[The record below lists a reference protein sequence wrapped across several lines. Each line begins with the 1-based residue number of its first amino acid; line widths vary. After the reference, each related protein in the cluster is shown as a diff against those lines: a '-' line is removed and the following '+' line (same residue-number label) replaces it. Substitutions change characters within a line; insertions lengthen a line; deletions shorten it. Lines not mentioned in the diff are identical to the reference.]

1 MPGCRLRPPPWLG
14 ISSSLGPLPPPLAL
28 EPPHTLLLPLHDQ
41 HDTRRQGRGC
51 TELQAKS
58 NMSAHPNQA
67 SSRLAR
73 NRARDRTLARMVAGC
88 GQSEPLRG
96 LLSLWRLA
104 RSRGRSTLQP
114 ISTEHVHYRS
124 HLVSIRPHTDGW
136 ERSTS
141 RGCDTDAM
149 EDRGGEAS
157 TSWQVFRQRTLH
169 AAAGDSAGD
178 GQQRRCPA
186 AQPLPGNASRT
197 LLTALTKSSH
207 TATLRAGHLCPWP
220 TWLPRQRRRLASRG
234 RKSGSRRACA
244 RPPQPCLSV
253 PARAAWQRR
262 PPPSVRAPLTL
273 GALQAQAEGGAGQ
286 GEP

>member
-1 MPGCRLRPPPWLG
+1 MLQTGLCARRKFHQLTRRCTCLHAHTHPSVAMAAAQDIAMPGCRLRPPPWLG

-73 NRARDRTLARMVAGC
+73 NRARARTLARMVAGC

-114 ISTEHVHYRS
+114 ISTEHVHYRELAFGE
-124 HLVSIRPHTDGW
+124 HTTPH
-136 ERSTS
+136 
-141 RGCDTDAM
+141 
-149 EDRGGEAS
+149 
-157 TSWQVFRQRTLH
+157 
-169 AAAGDSAGD
+169 
-178 GQQRRCPA
+178 
-186 AQPLPGNASRT
+186 
-197 LLTALTKSSH
+197 
-207 TATLRAGHLCPWP
+207 
-220 TWLPRQRRRLASRG
+220 RRLG
-234 RKSGSRRACA
+234 
-244 RPPQPCLSV
+244 
-253 PARAAWQRR
+253 
-262 PPPSVRAPLTL
+262 T
-273 GALQAQAEGGAGQ
+273 EY
-286 GEP
+286 